1 MQRVKGSFGLVYIL
15 NLKMKMM
22 LKLNDIQAAKQT
34 EVTQLRFLK
43 KSLDS
48 LLTFLE
54 VIQTQNQ
61 HFLITM
67 VLLE

>member
-34 EVTQLRFLK
+34 KVTQLRFLK

>member
-1 MQRVKGSFGLVYIL
+1 MQQVKGSFGLVYIL

-34 EVTQLRFLK
+34 EVTRLWFLK

-48 LLTFLE
+48 LLTFLG
-54 VIQTQNQ
+54 VIRTQNQ